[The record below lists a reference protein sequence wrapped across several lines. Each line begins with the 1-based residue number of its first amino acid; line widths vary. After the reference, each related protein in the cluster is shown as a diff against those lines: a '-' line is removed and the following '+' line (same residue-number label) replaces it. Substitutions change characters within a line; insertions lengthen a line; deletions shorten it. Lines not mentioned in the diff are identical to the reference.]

1 MTVDFRGAVFD
12 VDGVLLDS
20 LPVWQDLGS
29 RYLRS
34 LGVTPE
40 EGLDDELFA
49 MSMEQGAEY
58 LRKHYALRSALEEVS
73 SGLSKMLETF
83 YYDEVQAKEGA
94 DVLLKGFK
102 KQNIPVTLAT
112 SSPRDHV
119 TKALERTGLL
129 KYVDKIFT
137 TEELQ
142 SSKHSSDIYYDAAG
156 FMNTDPGK
164 TLVFEDSL
172 YALRTAAEAGFFT
185 IGVYDPAGEPDQEG
199 LKKACSL
206 YVRDLNEAAEKLI

>member
-40 EGLDDELFA
+40 EGLDDVLFA

-137 TEELQ
+137 TAELQ
-142 SSKHSSDIYYDAAG
+142 SSKHSPDIYYDAAG

-199 LKKACSL
+199 LKNACSL
-206 YVRDLNEAAEKLI
+206 YVRDLNEAAEKLF

>member
-40 EGLDDELFA
+40 EGLDDVLFA

-137 TEELQ
+137 TAELR
-142 SSKHSSDIYYDAAG
+142 SSKHSPDIYYDAAG

-199 LKKACSL
+199 LKNACSL

>member
-29 RYLRS
+29 RYLLS

-40 EGLDDELFA
+40 EGLDVELFA

-102 KQNIPVTLAT
+102 KQNVPVTLAT

-137 TEELQ
+137 TGELQ
-142 SSKHSSDIYYDAAG
+142 SSKHSPDIYYEAAG
-156 FMNTDPGK
+156 FMNTNPGK

-172 YALRTAAEAGFFT
+172 YALKTAAEAGFFT

>member
-1 MTVDFRGAVFD
+1 MTVDFTGAVFD

-40 EGLDDELFA
+40 EGLDDVLFA

-83 YYDEVQAKEGA
+83 YYDEVQAKEQSA
-94 DVLLKGFK
+94 SRL
-102 KQNIPVTLAT
+102 
-112 SSPRDHV
+112 PRWPQ
-119 TKALERTGLL
+119 T
-129 KYVDKIFT
+129 
-137 TEELQ
+137 Q
-142 SSKHSSDIYYDAAG
+142 W
-156 FMNTDPGK
+156 P
-164 TLVFEDSL
+164 
-172 YALRTAAEAGFFT
+172 
-185 IGVYDPAGEPDQEG
+185 
-199 LKKACSL
+199 
-206 YVRDLNEAAEKLI
+206 

>member
-40 EGLDDELFA
+40 EGLDDVLFA

-58 LRKHYALRSALEEVS
+58 LRKHYALRSALEEVF

-142 SSKHSSDIYYDAAG
+142 SSKHSPDIYYDAAG

-199 LKKACSL
+199 LKNACSL

>member
-1 MTVDFRGAVFD
+1 MTVDFRGVVFD

-40 EGLDDELFA
+40 EGLDDVLFA

-137 TEELQ
+137 TKELQ
-142 SSKHSSDIYYDAAG
+142 SSKHSPDIYYDAAG

-199 LKKACSL
+199 LKNACSL